1 MNQEEKAF
9 IIRAYDKAEL
19 AELYSPDGPL
29 RQPCK
34 PYIAGCGE
42 ICCCRKN

>member
-19 AELYSPDGPL
+19 AELYSPGPL

>member
-19 AELYSPDGPL
+19 AELYSQIG
-29 RQPCK
+29 R
-34 PYIAGCGE
+34 AHV
-42 ICCCRKN
+42 

>member
-19 AELYSPDGPL
+19 AEFVVARFVQFFL
-29 RQPCK
+29 
-34 PYIAGCGE
+34 
-42 ICCCRKN
+42 

>member
-19 AELYSPDGPL
+19 ADYTARGELP

-34 PYIAGCGE
+34 PCIAGCGE
-42 ICCCRKN
+42 TCCYRKN